1 MMMASPCTERAVQEF
16 LMERGGRV
24 QQMELIDHFLSAL
37 GENDQSRERVDREA
51 LTRIVDS
58 VAFVKVED
66 GVKFV
71 CLKAEGSAGSVMRAD
86 TGGHDHAECNGN
98 IQEDDSNYVNGNPDN
113 KEQTGASSTPA
124 AGLDNDKQSNGND
137 PPADPSQNNKTNAT
151 SPTSGGGG
159 GGGGGEVKLRER
171 RRRESAPVIGLPD
184 LEQAHSAGSHSQQ
197 VRGARRVSKGSQ
209 RAMLIS
215 CLSEDSALEGLDP
228 VGDINTPKGS
238 RRNFIELMMSSSPQV
253 RRSLINRG
261 SRLRDSVRS
270 DGDSTSLLSSATD
283 DDCASVTLDPL
294 EHEWMLCASDGLWES
309 LQSLLLVEP
318 GLVTKRDFVTGFTC
332 LHWAAK
338 QGKAELL
345 SQLLAFAKDNAV
357 PVNVNVRSSAG
368 YTPLHL
374 AAMHGHTQVV
384 RVLLSDWEA
393 DPEARDYSGRRAIQ
407 YLSPPLAAD
416 LQEEGV
422 VLSPGAESD
431 NENTSTVGT
440 VGRGWRFPRVLPGNL
455 NPLRLLNPPAESAED
470 AMAAGRTKGGIQ
482 RKSSLSRL
490 NARLH
495 RGRHRAQIIH
505 SASFRDPG
513 EVGRAE
519 ELPTS
524 PLRTR
529 PLSNL
534 FG

>member
-1 MMMASPCTERAVQEF
+1 MMMASQSTEQAVQEF

-24 QQMELIDHFLSAL
+24 QQMELIDHFLSAS
-37 GENDQSRERVDREA
+37 GENDQSKEGVEIEE
-51 LTRIVDS
+51 LKRIVDS
-58 VAFVKVED
+58 VGYVQVEN

-71 CLKAEGSAGSVMRAD
+71 CLNTEGITESVMRAD
-86 TGGHDHAECNGN
+86 TDGHDHAECNGN
-98 IQEDDSNYVNGNPDN
+98 IQETLDNSYVNSNNDN
-113 KEQTGASSTPA
+113 GGQTGTSLLLAS
-124 AGLDNDKQSNGND
+124 GLDNDNRSNGND
-137 PPADPSQNNKTNAT
+137 QPAAPSSNNRSSSST
-151 SPTSGGGG
+151 PTP
-159 GGGGGEVKLRER
+159 GGGGEVKLRDR
-171 RRRESAPVIGLPD
+171 RRRESAPVIGVSD
-184 LEQAHSAGSHSQQ
+184 LDQAHPAGSHNQQ
-197 VRGARRVSKGSQ
+197 VRGSRRVSKGSQ

-215 CLSEDSALEGLDP
+215 CLSEDSPFEGLDP
-228 VGDINTPKGS
+228 IGDINTPKGS

-253 RRSLINRG
+253 RRSLINRS

-270 DGDSTSLLSSATD
+270 DGDSTSILSSATD
-283 DDCASVTLDPL
+283 EDCASVTLDPL
-294 EHEWMLCASDGLWES
+294 EHEWMLCASEGLWES
-309 LQSLLLVEP
+309 LQSLLAVEP
-318 GLVTKRDFVTGFTC
+318 SLVVKRDFVTGFTC

-345 SQLLAFAKDNAV
+345 SQLLTFAKDSNI

-407 YLSPPLAAD
+407 YLPPPLAAD

-422 VLSPGAESD
+422 VTSPGPESD
-431 NENTSTVGT
+431 NENSNSGSGG
-440 VGRGWRFPRVLPGNL
+440 GRGWRFPRVLQGNL

-470 AMAAGRTKGGIQ
+470 AGATEKVKGGMQ
-482 RKSSLSRL
+482 RKSSLGRL

-505 SASFRDPG
+505 SASFRDTG
-513 EVGRAE
+513 EVGRGE
-519 ELPTS
+519 ELPSS

>member
-1 MMMASPCTERAVQEF
+1 MMMASQCTEQAVQEF

-24 QQMELIDHFLSAL
+24 QQMELIEHFQSVW
-37 GENDQSRERVDREA
+37 GETDPSKEGVDREV
-51 LTRIVDS
+51 LQRIVEN
-58 VAFVKVED
+58 VGFVQVEN

-71 CLKAEGSAGSVMRAD
+71 CLNTEGITESVMRGD
-86 TGGHDHAECNGN
+86 IDGHDHAECNGN
-98 IQEDDSNYVNGNPDN
+98 IQETLDNNYVNTNTDEG
-113 KEQTGASSTPA
+113 QTGASTPLA
-124 AGLDNDKQSNGND
+124 ASLDNEKQSNGNHQR
-137 PPADPSQNNKTNAT
+137 PASSHYSRSTT
-151 SPTSGGGG
+151 STPTPGAGV
-159 GGGGGEVKLRER
+159 EVKLRDR
-171 RRRESAPVIGLPD
+171 RRRESAPVIGISD
-184 LEQAHSAGSHSQQ
+184 LDQAHPAGSHNQQ
-197 VRGARRVSKGSQ
+197 TRGSRRVSRGSQ

-215 CLSEDSALEGLDP
+215 CLSEDSPFDGLDHI
-228 VGDINTPKGS
+228 GDINTPKGS

-261 SRLRDSVRS
+261 TRLRDSVKS
-270 DGDSTSLLSSATD
+270 DGDSTSILSSNTD
-283 DDCASVTLDPL
+283 EDCASVTLDPL

-309 LQSLLLVEP
+309 LQPLLAVEP
-318 GLVTKRDFVTGFTC
+318 SLVTKRDFVTGFTC

-338 QGKAELL
+338 QGKTELL
-345 SQLLAFAKDNAV
+345 SQLLDFAKENSI

-407 YLSPPLAAD
+407 YLSPPLAAN

-422 VLSPGAESD
+422 VTSPGVESD
-431 NENTSTVGT
+431 NENTNSG
-440 VGRGWRFPRVLPGNL
+440 GISRGWRRVLQGNL

-470 AMAAGRTKGGIQ
+470 SGATEKSKGGMQ
-482 RKSSLSRL
+482 RKSSLGRL

-505 SASFRDPG
+505 SASFRDTG
-513 EVGRAE
+513 EMGRGE
-519 ELPTS
+519 DLPSS

>member
-1 MMMASPCTERAVQEF
+1 MASRCTQRAVQEF
-16 LMERGGRV
+16 LLERGGRV
-24 QQMELIDHFLSAL
+24 RQMELIDHFLSIWE
-37 GENDQSRERVDREA
+37 ENDPSKEEVERET
-51 LTRIVDS
+51 LKGIVDA
-58 VAFVKVED
+58 VGFVKVED

-71 CLKAEGSAGSVMRAD
+71 CLSGEFTAESVMRTDAERN
-86 TGGHDHAECNGN
+86 DHAESNGN
-98 IQEDDSNYVNGNPDN
+98 GNLQDNDCDNGNPGN
-113 KEQTGASSTPA
+113 REQTEASSPLTA
-124 AGLDNDKQSNGND
+124 SLDNDKQSNGNEQ
-137 PPADPSQNNKTNAT
+137 PEAPSQNNKTTTMTPAST
-151 SPTSGGGG
+151 
-159 GGGGGEVKLRER
+159 GGGGEVKLRDR
-171 RRRESAPVIGLPD
+171 RRRESAPVIGIPD
-184 LEQAHSAGSHSQQ
+184 LDQGHPGGSHSQQ
-197 VRGARRVSKGSQ
+197 LRGVRRISKGSQ
-209 RAMLIS
+209 RAMLTS

-270 DGDSTSLLSSATD
+270 DGDSASILSSATD
-283 DDCASVTLDPL
+283 EDCASVTLDPL
-294 EHEWMLCASDGLWES
+294 EHEWMLCASEGLWES
-309 LQSLLLVEP
+309 LQPLLAVEP
-318 GLVTKRDFVTGFTC
+318 SLVAKRDFVTGLTC

-345 SQLLAFAKDNAV
+345 SQLLVFAKENAV
-357 PVNVNVRSSAG
+357 PVNVNIRSSAG

-407 YLSPPLAAD
+407 YLPPPVAAD
-416 LQEEGV
+416 LHEEGV
-422 VLSPGAESD
+422 VTSPGAESD
-431 NENTSTVGT
+431 NENTNGISSG
-440 VGRGWRFPRVLPGNL
+440 GRSWRFVRVLQGNL
-455 NPLRLLNPPAESAED
+455 NPLRLLNPPAEAAEE
-470 AMAAGRTKGGIQ
+470 AVGNGRTKGGIQ

-505 SASFRDPG
+505 SASFRDTG
-513 EVGRAE
+513 EVGRGE
-519 ELPTS
+519 DLPCS

>member
-1 MMMASPCTERAVQEF
+1 MMASQCTERAVQEF

-24 QQMELIDHFLSAL
+24 RQMELIDHFLSICR
-37 GENDQSRERVDREA
+37 ENDPTKKGVDREVVQ
-51 LTRIVDS
+51 RIVDNVGS
-58 VAFVKVED
+58 VQVEN

-71 CLKAEGSAGSVMRAD
+71 CLDTEGIAASVMRGD
-86 TGGHDHAECNGN
+86 TDGHDHAECNGN
-98 IQEDDSNYVNGNPDN
+98 NQETLDNSYVNINTDN
-113 KEQTGASSTPA
+113 DGPPGVPVAMAAS
-124 AGLDNDKQSNGND
+124 LDNDKQSNGND
-137 PPADPSQNNKTNAT
+137 HPAAPSQNSKSNSST
-151 SPTSGGGG
+151 PTP
-159 GGGGGEVKLRER
+159 GGGGEVKLRDR
-171 RRRESAPVIGLPD
+171 RRRESAPVIGLSD
-184 LEQAHSAGSHSQQ
+184 VDQAHPAGSHNQQ
-197 VRGARRVSKGSQ
+197 VRGSRRVSKGSQ

-215 CLSEDSALEGLDP
+215 CLSEDSPFDGLDHI
-228 VGDINTPKGS
+228 GDINTPKGS

-261 SRLRDSVRS
+261 TRLRDSVRS
-270 DGDSTSLLSSATD
+270 DGDSTSILSSNTD
-283 DDCASVTLDPL
+283 EDCASVTLDPL

-309 LQSLLLVEP
+309 LQSLLAVEP
-318 GLVTKRDFVTGFTC
+318 SLVTKKDFVTGFTC

-338 QGKAELL
+338 QGNAELL
-345 SQLLAFAKDNAV
+345 SQLLDFAKDNSI

-422 VLSPGAESD
+422 VTSPGPESD
-431 NENTSTVGT
+431 TENTNSGSSG
-440 VGRGWRFPRVLPGNL
+440 GRGWRFPRVLQGNL
-455 NPLRLLNPPAESAED
+455 NPLRLLNPSPEAAED
-470 AMAAGRTKGGIQ
+470 TGATEKTKGGWQ
-482 RKSSLSRL
+482 RKSSLGRL

-505 SASFRDPG
+505 SASFRDTG
-513 EVGRAE
+513 EVGRGE
-519 ELPTS
+519 ELPSS
-524 PLRTR
+524 PMRTR